1 VLELLINRSQVL
13 KETKMYDTYEVDVE
27 VKIENI
33 HCLDEG
39 DGPGNAEPYLWSV
52 FFKIDGETCK
62 VNAALKLEGRAT
74 VITTSGNH
82 GDLLRDGVDAGDNVP
97 IPSSL
102 GLIHTRLKPI
112 YFDVPITVRNQRIDR
127 VAGVVGC
134 LVILLEEDFTPN
146 DAIARGHEALNQAV
160 QRELDNLI
168 PTLGFGHPEVT
179 DEDIEEI
186 SNRIGDSVTAAIEA
200 NVTVWEWLRG
210 AANMDDKIGSKVFKV
225 SLDVLNK
232 LLENPNV
239 QNPAFTFEET
249 FNNEGIWVLNGWIA
263 PSKVQDPSPVIGEPS
278 PWQSLGG
285 HLGGTLA
292 LATLD
297 GNLEI
302 FARGPGGNRPLFLG
316 DKAWRA
322 HPRYPGRWVAFGQ
335 ATIESPPIAITMPVG
350 NHIDVFARGSD
361 NTLLHNTLKS
371 WGFSIPNQ
379 DWESLSGTILG
390 TPGAGY
396 AIGQLH
402 VYAHWNNDTIWY
414 IRRHSEGWSEWS
426 EFGNLNSGLPGYKV
440 ADSPVTFT
448 AEDNVPRVFVRSQ
461 SNELLYSN
469 LGMWSSLGGQ
479 IKGVPAVVS
488 WGGSRI
494 DVFACGMDDAVW
506 HIYSDDAN
514 SWSSWESLGGVIA
527 APNSNPR
534 ILQREFSPAISASST
549 GSNSLQVIVRG
560 VHGNIFRKTWNNTWL
575 PADGSWEQLGNIVA
589 VAGPVSIPLSLRIG
603 GRAVTIAI
611 RDKSG
616 TVQLFP

>member
-1 VLELLINRSQVL
+1 
-13 KETKMYDTYEVDVE
+13 MYDTYEVDVE
-27 VKIENI
+27 VRLEKIQ
-33 HCLDEG
+33 CLDEG
-39 DGPGNAEPYLWSV
+39 DGPGKAEPYLWTV

-62 VNAALKLEGRAT
+62 VNAALRLEGRAT

-82 GDLLRDGVDAGDNVP
+82 GDLLRDEVDAGDNVP
-97 IPSSL
+97 IPSTL
-102 GLIHTRLKPI
+102 GLMQTRLKPI
-112 YFDVPITVRNQRIDR
+112 YLDAPFEVGGKRIDR

-134 LVILLEEDFTPN
+134 LVILLEEDYTPN

-168 PTLGFGHPEVT
+168 PTLGFSHQEVT
-179 DEDIEEI
+179 DADIDEI
-186 SNRIGDSVTAAIEA
+186 SNRIGDAVTAAIEA

-210 AANMDDKIGSKVFKV
+210 VGNMDDKIGSKVFKV

-232 LLENPNV
+232 KLENPNV

-249 FNNEGIWVLNGWIA
+249 FNNEGIWVINGWIA
-263 PSKVQDPSPVIGEPS
+263 PSRVPPGDIIPPENSS

-285 HLGGTLA
+285 HLGGTPA

-302 FARGPGGNRPLFLG
+302 FARGPGGNTPLALG

-322 HPRYPGRWVAFGQ
+322 HPKHPGRWIAFGQ
-335 ATIESPPIAITMPVG
+335 KTIESPPFAITMPNG
-350 NHIDVFARGSD
+350 NQIDVFARGSD
-361 NTLLHNTLKS
+361 NTLLHNSVKS
-371 WGFSIPNQ
+371 WGFSVPNH

-390 TPGAGY
+390 TPTAGY
-396 AIGQLH
+396 ALGNLN
-402 VYAHWNNDTIWY
+402 VYVHWHDDTIWY
-414 IRRHSEGWSEWS
+414 IRRHSEGWSDWS
-426 EFGNLNSGLPGYKV
+426 EFGNLNGGLPGYKV

-461 SNELLYSN
+461 SNELLYGN
-469 LGMWSSLGGQ
+469 FGMWSSLGGQ

-514 SWSSWESLGGVIA
+514 SWSSWESWGEIVA
-527 APNSNPR
+527 APNTNPR
-534 ILQREFSPAISASST
+534 TLQREFSPAISVTST
-549 GSNSLQVIVRG
+549 QENTLQVILRG
-560 VHGNIFRKTWNNTWL
+560 KHGEIHRRIWTGA
-575 PADGSWEQLGNIVA
+575 PADEGWKQLGDAVA
-589 VAGPVSIPLSLRIG
+589 LAGPVSIPLSLRIG

-616 TVQLFP
+616 AVQLFS

>member
-1 VLELLINRSQVL
+1 
-13 KETKMYDTYEVDVE
+13 MYSTYEVDVE

-33 HCLDEG
+33 LCLDEG
-39 DGPGNAEPYLWSV
+39 DGFGLAEPYLWTV

-62 VNAALKLEGRAT
+62 VNAALRLEGRAT

-82 GDLLRDGVDAGDNVP
+82 GDLLRAEVDVWDNVP
-97 IPSSL
+97 IPSTL
-102 GLIHTRLKPI
+102 GLWQTRLKPI
-112 YFDVPITVRNQRIDR
+112 YLDVPICDIDH
-127 VAGVVGC
+127 APGLIGC

-146 DAIARGHEALNQAV
+146 DAIAQGHEALNQAV
-160 QRELDNLI
+160 QQELDSLI
-168 PTLGFGHPEVT
+168 PTLGFFHREPT
-179 DEDIEEI
+179 DEEIEEI
-186 SNRIGDSVTAAIEA
+186 SNHIGDRVTAAIES
-200 NVTVWEWLRG
+200 NVTFWEWLRG
-210 AANMDDKIGSKVFKV
+210 AAKMDNRIGSKVFKV

-232 LLENPNV
+232 KLENPNV

-249 FNNEGIWVLNGWIA
+249 FNNEGTWVINGWIA
-263 PSKVQDPSPVIGEPS
+263 PRRVPTGDIIPRENPS
-278 PWQSLGG
+278 PWQSFGG
-285 HLGGTLA
+285 HLGGTPA

-302 FARGPGGNRPLFLG
+302 FARGPGGNRPLFFG

-322 HPRYPGRWVAFGQ
+322 HPKHPGRWIAFGQ
-335 ATIESPPIAITMPVG
+335 KTIESPPVAITMPIG

-361 NTLLHNTLKS
+361 NTLLHNSVKS
-371 WGFSIPNQ
+371 WGRSIPDQ

-390 TPGAGY
+390 TPAAGY
-396 AIGQLH
+396 ALDQLH
-402 VYAHWNNDTIWY
+402 VYARWNDDTIWY
-414 IRRHSEGWSEWS
+414 IRRHTEGWSEWS

-448 AEDNVPRVFVRSQ
+448 ADDNVPRVFVRSQ

-479 IKGVPAVVS
+479 IKGIPAVVS
-488 WGGSRI
+488 WGGARI

-514 SWSSWESLGGVIA
+514 SWSSWESLGGIID

-534 ILQREFSPAISASST
+534 ILQREFSPAISATST
-549 GSNSLQVIVRG
+549 RPDSLQVIIRG
-560 VHGNIFRKTWNNTWL
+560 AHGNIFRKTWGNNGWFPT
-575 PADGSWEQLGNIVA
+575 DGSWEQLGDIFA

-603 GRAVTIAI
+603 SRAVTIAI

-616 TVQLFP
+616 AVQLFS